1 MELYLSI
8 AIVARTFLS
17 LQRDENGK
25 VKGVG
30 GMKLFET
37 DRRDTDMKKDL
48 GLPAPEDGRGN
59 MRVVIE

>member
-1 MELYLSI
+1 MELYMAI

-17 LQRDENGK
+17 LNRDDAGK
-25 VKGVG
+25 VIGVH
-30 GMKLFET
+30 GMELFET

-59 MRVVIE
+59 IRILLV